1 MIAID
6 TNVLVRLLTQD
17 DPDQFCRVQ
26 RCFAAAK
33 ERDEPLYLNHIVLCE
48 CVWVL
53 SYSYG
58 LSKSALIDV
67 LDRLLL
73 TKQFVIEEK
82 PVVWAAVADY
92 RTSQADFADC
102 LIGIKNRN
110 AGCETTVTLDQGAAK
125 LSTFRQL

>member
-6 TNVLVRLLTQD
+6 TNVLVRFLTQD
-17 DPDQFCRVQ
+17 DPDQTRRVQ
-26 RCFAAAK
+26 RCFATTK
-33 ERDEPLYLNHIVLCE
+33 DRDESLFLNHIVLCE

-58 LSKSALIDV
+58 FPKAALIDV
-67 LDRLLL
+67 LDRLLA
-73 TKQFVIEEK
+73 TKQFVIEDK
-82 PVVWAAVADY
+82 PAVWAAVADY

-110 AGCETTVTLDQGAAK
+110 AGCETTITLDQGTAK
-125 LSTFRQL
+125 LTTFRRL